1 MLREAGRLQPQG
13 SMLRGWEEQ
22 RLLLGG
28 GTLFL
33 SSTAANALGAEII
46 PPGDRNHWSG
56 FLEIWH
62 SHGCATLVCLFCRP
76 WLSVAT
82 DK

>member
-28 GTLFL
+28 GPF
-33 SSTAANALGAEII
+33 SSPPQQRMPWAL
-46 PPGDRNHWSG
+46 R
-56 FLEIWH
+56 
-62 SHGCATLVCLFCRP
+62 
-76 WLSVAT
+76 
-82 DK
+82 